1 MMCGHPSIEHSW
13 LTCDSLRHC
22 GSCAESMS
30 LSAFEDRHRCLH
42 FADDWEEDA
51 NADWE
56 DVYLDE
62 GVQSPAAA
70 KHSEQ
75 FGMVEDAF
83 NKR

>member
-1 MMCGHPSIEHSW
+1 MMLSHPSIEHSW
-13 LTCDSLRHC
+13 LTHDSLFDV
-22 GSCAESMS
+22 GPCAKSIPLADFM
-30 LSAFEDRHRCLH
+30 DMHQWLH
-42 FADDWEEDA
+42 FANDWEEDA